1 MLLNFYKRLE
11 ITGRQTIWPVNPTRN
26 FFKNFSK
33 NVPKGAIVVFEP
45 AEGVIPDIVIYWLG
59 KKDIVIDVI
68 DQYINSF
75 GKALWLVLQ
84 KGSFASIETTVARK
98 GEELGFRVSKTA
110 DFTLTEIGVKIVK
123 R

>member
-11 ITGRQTIWPVNPTRN
+11 ITGRETVWPINPTRN

-33 NVPKGAIVVFEP
+33 NVPKGTTVVFEP
-45 AEGVIPDIVIYWLG
+45 AEGVIPDIVIYWIE
-59 KKDIVIDVI
+59 KNDIAIDI
-68 DQYINSF
+68 IAQYINSF

-84 KGSFASIETTVARK
+84 KGSFASIETAVAKK